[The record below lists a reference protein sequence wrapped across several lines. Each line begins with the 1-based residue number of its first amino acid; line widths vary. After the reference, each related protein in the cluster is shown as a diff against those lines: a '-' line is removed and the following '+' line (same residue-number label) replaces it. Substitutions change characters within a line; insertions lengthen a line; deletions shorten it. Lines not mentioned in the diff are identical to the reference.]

1 MFVLLPLVSFVLV
14 VLILSSRKNSC
25 WRSSIL
31 LSAMLWGVLL
41 TAITEILS
49 FFKLLSFGWVLGL
62 WVLSSIGL
70 GLLYQNLVKKR
81 KGVNRRREQDNIVKA
96 QHPETFELATKLTD
110 AVPLSPIDSTKN
122 GYIFREPR
130 LRALLLGILFIVTT
144 VGFIALVAPPN
155 TNDSMGYHMPR
166 IMHWIQN
173 HTVAPFPTN
182 YTAQLFLSPWSA
194 FAMLHLQI
202 LGGSDRY
209 VNLVQWFS
217 MIGSIVGIS
226 LVAKQLGAN
235 IYGQTFA
242 AVFCATLPMGILQ
255 GSSTQND
262 YVVAFWLICLVYYI
276 LLAVQDTTGKTYF
289 WQIGIS
295 LGLALFTKPTAYL
308 YSFPFLIWLLVVK
321 AKQLGWKI
329 WKPASSAAILALLI
343 NAIHFSRNLKLFQSP
358 LGTSPDYIV
367 YTNRE
372 FSLPILLSNILKNLA
387 LHFSTPSPTIN
398 RLLINQ
404 LTLIHSIFNININDP
419 RKNSSNFQLNSLIN
433 HEDLAGNAIH
443 LLIIIL
449 SIACFSLSWKKKFS
463 HSPVLNYLLCILG
476 GFLLFCLILAWTPFH
491 TRLHLSL
498 FVLSSAFVGCVLS
511 KLWRPKLVITS
522 ALILLVLSLPLLFF
536 NENRPIIANSNFL
549 KTGKV
554 ENLFNTN
561 RIDLYFMGRRYLKEP
576 MIGAANF
583 IKSQQCSDIGISFDK
598 LEIYEYPLWVLLKE
612 NSNQNYRIQHVGV
625 NNPSSVKSQLSPFK
639 EFNPCII
646 FDTSGSVFER
656 MNVQPGEYEKKWNL
670 SPASVFVKT
679 KNE

>member
-1 MFVLLPLVSFVLV
+1 MFVLLPLVSFALLF
-14 VLILSSRKNSC
+14 LIFSYRKDSC

-41 TAITEILS
+41 TVITEILS

-62 WVLSSIGL
+62 WVLSSLGL
-70 GLLYQNLVKKR
+70 GLLYQNLRKNR
-81 KGVNRRREQDNIVKA
+81 KGVNRRREQV
-96 QHPETFELATKLTD
+96 QEQLT
-110 AVPLSPIDSTKN
+110 SIEQTN
-122 GYIFREPR
+122 IFREPSF
-130 LRALLLGILFIVTT
+130 RALLLGILFIVVI
-144 VGFIALVAPPN
+144 VGFVALVAPPN

-166 IMHWIQN
+166 IMHWVQN
-173 HTVAPFPTN
+173 RTVAPFPTN

-235 IYGQTFA
+235 IYGQIFA
-242 AVFCATLPMGILQ
+242 AVFCATIPMGILQ

-276 LLAVQDTTGKTYF
+276 LSAIQDQPQKTYF

-308 YSFPFLIWLLVVK
+308 YSFPFLIWLVVVK
-321 AKQLGWKI
+321 AKQLGWKM
-329 WKPASSAAILALLI
+329 WKPASGAAILALLI
-343 NAIHFSRNLKLFQSP
+343 NVLHFSRNLALFHNP

-367 YTNRE
+367 YTNKE
-372 FSLPILLSNILKNLA
+372 VSIPVLFSNIIKNLA
-387 LHFSTPSPTIN
+387 MQFSTPSPAIN
-398 RLLINQ
+398 RFLIEQ
-404 LTLIHSIFNININDP
+404 LTLLHSIFNIDINDP
-419 RKNSSNFQLNSLIN
+419 RNNSSDFQLNSLIN

-443 LLIIIL
+443 LLLIIV
-449 SIACFSLSWKKKFS
+449 SIAFLSFNWKKKFS
-463 HSPVLNYLLCILG
+463 HSPVLNYVLCILG
-476 GFLLFCLILAWTPFH
+476 GFFLFCLILAWTPFH

-498 FVLSSAFVGCVLS
+498 FVLSSAFVGYVFS
-511 KLWRPKLVITS
+511 KLWRSKLVITS
-522 ALILLVLSLPLLFF
+522 AFILLVLSMPLLFF
-536 NENRPIIANSNFL
+536 NENKPIIANSNFI

-554 ENLFNTN
+554 ENLFNTD

-583 IKSQQCSDIGISFDK
+583 IKSQQCSNIGISFDK
-598 LEIYEYPLWVLLKE
+598 LEIFEYG
-612 NSNQNYRIQHVGV
+612 N
-625 NNPSSVKSQLSPFK
+625 F
-639 EFNPCII
+639 
-646 FDTSGSVFER
+646 
-656 MNVQPGEYEKKWNL
+656 
-670 SPASVFVKT
+670 
-679 KNE
+679 